1 MSVRKIKEGV
11 FSVGVNHWDRQLFDE
26 VIPLP
31 NGTSYNSYLVFG
43 NEKVALVDTVESVLQ
58 NEFLENLKEF
68 KNLKIDYIVAEH
80 AEQDHSVE
88 VESFQRR

>member
-26 VIPLP
+26 MISLP
-31 NGTSYNSYLVFG
+31 DGTSYNSYLVFG
-43 NEKVALVDTVESVLQ
+43 SEKVALIDTVEPVLQ

-68 KNLKIDYIVAEH
+68 KNLKINYIVAE
-80 AEQDHSVE
+80 QDHYVE

>member
-43 NEKVALVDTVESVLQ
+43 SEKVALIDTVEPVLQ